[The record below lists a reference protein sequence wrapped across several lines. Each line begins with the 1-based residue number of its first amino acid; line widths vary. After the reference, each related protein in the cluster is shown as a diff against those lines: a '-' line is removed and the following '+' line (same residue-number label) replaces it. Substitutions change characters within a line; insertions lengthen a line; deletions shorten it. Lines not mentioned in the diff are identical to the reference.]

1 MHCTQRHPRLHPW
14 APLSLSTGHPGL
26 YSQPQ
31 LSTCH
36 SLMCPAQS
44 HHCTRTGG
52 ILSASISSLIR
63 LAYNLICKVHFT
75 SPPGSSASQN
85 LKQIFMHRYTFHPQ
99 EHAHRYSFTI
109 IRGQNQRYTISYLH
123 TNTHTHKHRHPSVII
138 LPFRDRIFLHRVI
151 LNKLII

>member
-75 SPPGSSASQN
+75 SPPGSSLPHKTLNKSLCTDTHFT
-85 LKQIFMHRYTFHPQ
+85 LKNMHTDTVLQ
-99 EHAHRYSFTI
+99 
-109 IRGQNQRYTISYLH
+109 SYVDKTRDTQYHTCTQTHIH
-123 TNTHTHKHRHPSVII
+123 TNTDILLLSFCHSVIEY
-138 LPFRDRIFLHRVI
+138 FFTESF
-151 LNKLII
+151 